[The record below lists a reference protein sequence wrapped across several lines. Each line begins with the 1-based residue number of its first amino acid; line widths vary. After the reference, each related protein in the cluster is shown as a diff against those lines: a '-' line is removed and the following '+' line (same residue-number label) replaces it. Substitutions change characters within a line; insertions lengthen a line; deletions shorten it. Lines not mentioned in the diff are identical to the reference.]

1 MCDFSEVIE
10 ARGID
15 KGIERGIEQG
25 AYKATVETATRLLAM
40 GKFDIED
47 IAQGTGLTVEQVR
60 ELAEKR
66 AS

>member
-1 MCDFSEVIE
+1 MCDFSEIIE

-15 KGIERGIEQG
+15 KGIEQG

-40 GKFDIED
+40 GKFNIED